1 MPALTPGLAVAPHAG
16 YAALGVI
23 LKAYDRHPRADDLAR
38 RIGLAGRKA
47 DSTLDETWYLVRWEE
62 GKRNLVYHSEL
73 RPYPIEEE

>member
-1 MPALTPGLAVAPHAG
+1 MPATLPPGLAVAPIAG

-23 LKAYDRHPRADDLAR
+23 LKAYDRHPRADD
-38 RIGLAGRKA
+38 LAGRKA

-62 GKRNLVYHSEL
+62 GKRNFVHHSEL

>member
-1 MPALTPGLAVAPHAG
+1 MPATLTPGLAVAPIAG

-38 RIGLAGRKA
+38 RIGLAA
-47 DSTLDETWYLVRWEE
+47 DVVSTLGETWYLVRWEE
-62 GKRNLVYHSEL
+62 GKRNFVHHSEL